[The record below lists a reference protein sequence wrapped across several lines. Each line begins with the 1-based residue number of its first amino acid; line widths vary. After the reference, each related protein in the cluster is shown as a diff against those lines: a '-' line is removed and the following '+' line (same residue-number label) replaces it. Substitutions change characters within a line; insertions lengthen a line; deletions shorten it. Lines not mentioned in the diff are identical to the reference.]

1 MYYIKQEKFRSINSI
16 VNSDDI
22 LTAEVKQLHVQ
33 FKIF

>member
-1 MYYIKQEKFRSINSI
+1 MYYIKQEFRSINSI